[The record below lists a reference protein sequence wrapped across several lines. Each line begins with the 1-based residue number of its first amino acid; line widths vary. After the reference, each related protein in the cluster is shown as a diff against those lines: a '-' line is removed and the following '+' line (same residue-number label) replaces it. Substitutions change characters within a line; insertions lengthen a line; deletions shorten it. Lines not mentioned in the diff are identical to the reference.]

1 MVKSSQHASS
11 NVVSKKNENVRVRIE
26 VKAENPIWGC
36 PPNSGSR
43 KKPDFLFLLL
53 LSLSTTVTHAS
64 CVTAKKMTDSLWET
78 DIGELEGHKEGEGWE
93 TTNYT
98 TMLCQEFV

>member
-1 MVKSSQHASS
+1 MQRRRLWIRKKETDPIIMVKSSQHASS

-26 VKAENPIWGC
+26 GKAGNPIWGC
-36 PPNSGSR
+36 PKFGFP

-64 CVTAKKMTDSLWET
+64 CVTAKKMTDSL
-78 DIGELEGHKEGEGWE
+78 
-93 TTNYT
+93 
-98 TMLCQEFV
+98 

>member
-26 VKAENPIWGC
+26 GKAGNPIWGC
-36 PPNSGSR
+36 PKFGFP